1 MRYKS
6 AILTHKFM
14 RRNRFKR
21 KWMQRILVLSSET
34 KGDYCMHKIINSV
47 QEALVRHKFLYGKL
61 VDISVFLFAV
71 FGTLRFVPSLPIDAG
86 WINDKAGLVIV
97 LLTLPFFNLKKNK
110 YVLSLLGSLL
120 IITGISILGGGYKFD
135 FQLAWEQVFRWG
147 SFYFIAIGMVENYK
161 DDLQRFVEIW
171 FVSLLL
177 VLGGLSIF
185 YVSDINLNIQTL
197 LEGMIGNV
205 RMSRISIGFM
215 NVNNLGGFAATLIVL
230 SMFNLISRQSNFKAS
245 SWIAIAFGLVLLIN
259 SGART
264 SLVAL
269 IVTVISGSLVFLK
282 KDIRIKF
289 WLLITGFYILVTGFL
304 TSLLF
309 FGDRSSTIFKS
320 LDGFLSLRLFFGNA
334 SIEWVREH
342 SMWAL
347 FFGSGIQK
355 VQKIAQAVYEG
366 YGAISIDMSVAFYAV
381 SFGIVGLII
390 IYSFWQYG
398 LVKIGLTG
406 NVIAMMTGVYVSTYM
421 ISEAVLFG
429 INGLFGAFW
438 TVFFLMLLRNASEEI
453 QISET
458 AVFRVARYKS

>member
-1 MRYKS
+1 MR
-6 AILTHKFM
+6 
-14 RRNRFKR
+14 
-21 KWMQRILVLSSET
+21 
-34 KGDYCMHKIINSV
+34 KIINSV
-47 QEALVRHKFLYGKL
+47 QEVLIRHKFLYGKL

-71 FGTLRFVPSLPIDAG
+71 FGTLRFVPSLPINAG
-86 WINDKAGLVIV
+86 WINDKAGLLIV
-97 LLTLPFFNLKKNK
+97 LLTFPFVNWKRNK
-110 YVLSLLGSLL
+110 YILSLLGILL
-120 IITGISILGGGYKFD
+120 IITGISIMGGGYKFD
-135 FQLAWEQVFRWG
+135 LQLSWEQVFRWG
-147 SFYFIAIGMVENYK
+147 SFYLIAIGTVEHYK
-161 DDLQRFVEIW
+161 DNLERFVEIW

-185 YVSDINLNIQTL
+185 YASEINLNMQTL

-215 NVNNLGGFAATLIVL
+215 NVNNLGGFAATLIVI
-230 SMFNLISRQSNFKAS
+230 SMFNLLSRTSNFKIS
-245 SWIAIAFGLVLLIN
+245 SGIAIAFGLVLLIN

-264 SLVAL
+264 SFIA
-269 IVTVISGSLVFLK
+269 IIATVLSGSLVFFK
-282 KDIRIKF
+282 KDIRIKL
-289 WLLITGFYILVTGFL
+289 WLLITGLYILVTGFL

-309 FGDRSSTIFKS
+309 LGDRSSAIFKS

-355 VQKIAQAVYEG
+355 VQKIAEAVYEG
-366 YGAISIDMSVAFYAV
+366 RGVISIDMSVAFYAV
-381 SFGIVGLII
+381 SFGIVGLIVV
-390 IYSFWQYG
+390 YSFWQYG

-429 INGLFGAFW
+429 VNGLFGALW
-438 TVFFLMLLRNASEEI
+438 TVFFLMLLRNASERS
-453 QISET
+453 QNSNSVT
-458 AVFRVARYKS
+458 SRVARYKN